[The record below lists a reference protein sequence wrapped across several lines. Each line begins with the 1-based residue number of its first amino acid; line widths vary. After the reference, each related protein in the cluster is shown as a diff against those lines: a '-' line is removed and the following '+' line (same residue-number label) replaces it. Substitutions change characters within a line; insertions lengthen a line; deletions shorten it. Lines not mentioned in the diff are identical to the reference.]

1 MSLIS
6 SIKDKYIE
14 YKINNINK
22 LEMSVNGKEGSL
34 KATPKSPEKSMPKL
48 KITLKTLPNTIS
60 VSKNR
65 EHAVR
70 SLENN
75 PDSPKTMAEDAS
87 IQKFEEYARSIGIDN
102 IGYTKVLP
110 EYIFKDRTILFG
122 NAIVLTMEMDKEFID
137 MAPSPQTHEI
147 GIITY
152 DELGKKTNMLAE
164 FLREN
169 GFGAHASHP
178 AGGIVLYP
186 YLAQSA
192 GLGYKGRHGMI
203 ITPEFGPRQRISAIF
218 TSIQNLPINDGNK
231 HSWIPDFC
239 ANCGNCIKKCPG
251 NAIREEKSP
260 ENGEIKTKIIY
271 DLCQSCTICMMECS
285 FNKRE
290 YVHIKDKLKNIQTQ
304 AY

>member
-1 MSLIS
+1 MGFVSD
-6 SIKDKYIE
+6 IKDKYISHKVN
-14 YKINNINK
+14 KINE

-34 KATPKSPEKSMPKL
+34 KAVSTSPEKSMPKL
-48 KITLKTLPNTIS
+48 KITFKTLPKTIS

-65 EHAVR
+65 EYTVK
-70 SLENN
+70 SLKSNPNN
-75 PDSPKTMAEDAS
+75 PKTMAEADF
-87 IQKFEEYARSIGIDN
+87 IQKFEKYARSIGIGG
-102 IGYTKVLP
+102 IGYTKVIP
-110 EYIFKDRTILFG
+110 ELIFKDRTVLFE
-122 NAIVLTMEMDKEFID
+122 NTIVFTIEMDKKFID
-137 MAPSPQTHEI
+137 MAPSPQTNEI

-186 YLAQSA
+186 HLAQYA
-192 GLGYKGRHGMI
+192 GLGYKGRHGML

-218 TSIQNLPINDGNK
+218 TSIQNLPINRGNK

-239 ANCGNCIKKCPG
+239 LKCGNCIKKCPG
-251 NAIREEKSP
+251 DAIREEKSP

-290 YVHIKDKLKNIQTQ
+290 YMHIKDKLKNIQTQ